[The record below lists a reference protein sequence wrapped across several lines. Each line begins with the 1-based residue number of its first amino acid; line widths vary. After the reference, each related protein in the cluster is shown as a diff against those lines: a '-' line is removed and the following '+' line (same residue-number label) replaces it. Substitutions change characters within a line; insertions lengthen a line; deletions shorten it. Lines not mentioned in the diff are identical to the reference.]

1 MALKRDLDNK
11 IIAGVCAGIAN
22 EMNMDPI
29 IVRLVFVL
37 AAFFTV
43 GLPIIIYVI
52 MWLLMPTE

>member
-1 MALKRDLDNK
+1 MALKRVLDNK